1 MLLVSLIIIFLFKS
15 SKEIAKE
22 AVYLVS
28 QPDGGRNNSTQGKS
42 SAKTARERL
51 GIDN

>member
-1 MLLVSLIIIFLFKS
+1 MLFISFIIIFCFKS
-15 SKEIAKE
+15 SKDIAKE

-28 QPDGGRNNSTQGKS
+28 QPNGGKS
-42 SAKTARERL
+42 IKGKSNAKTARERL